1 MSRYT
6 IKFEFSSKN
15 YKKSIAKAQE
25 ILMEYLELY
34 DIDELNSKVEVE
46 MHHEKVS
53 GSEEFTVYVHA
64 RLKIS

>member
-1 MSRYT
+1 MSRST

>member
-1 MSRYT
+1 MSRST

-34 DIDELNSKVEVE
+34 DIEELNSKVEVE
-46 MHHEKVS
+46 MHHEKELN
-53 GSEEFTVYVHA
+53 SEEFKVSVHA
-64 RLKIS
+64 RLKGI

>member
-1 MSRYT
+1 MSRST

-34 DIDELNSKVEVE
+34 DIDDLNSKVEVE